1 MWLPEGSTA
10 FPVSALRQPAP
21 RLSPVGEGAF
31 AALQKKQYL
40 KMMETAQVWVGF
52 FFFVVIQ
59 CLFVVILFNLW

>member
-10 FPVSALRQPAP
+10 FPVSSLRQPVS

-31 AALQKKQYL
+31 VALQKKQYL
-40 KMMETAQVWVGF
+40 KMLETAQVWGF

>member
-10 FPVSALRQPAP
+10 FPVSALRQPVS

-31 AALQKKQYL
+31 VALQKKQYL
-40 KMMETAQVWVGF
+40 KMLETAQVWGF

-59 CLFVVILFNLW
+59 CLFVVILFNLWW